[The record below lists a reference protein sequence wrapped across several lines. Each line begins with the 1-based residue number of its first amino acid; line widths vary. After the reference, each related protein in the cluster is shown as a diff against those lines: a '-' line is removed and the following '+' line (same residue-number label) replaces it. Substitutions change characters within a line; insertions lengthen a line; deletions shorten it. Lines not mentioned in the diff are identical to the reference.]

1 MQPGKK
7 ELFTSHH
14 LDMSTEVKRIPIAGS
29 QAYWEQ
35 NANYPNNYT
44 IEKRYYK
51 MGKSWLH
58 DKSGIHI
65 YGWIE
70 EVMYGEDKGKFKA
83 GHPAIYDE
91 ETDSDAV
98 CLGLFDTVEDAMKAI
113 LESNHP
119 DYGIYI

>member
-1 MQPGKK
+1 
-7 ELFTSHH
+7 
-14 LDMSTEVKRIPIAGS
+14 MSEEVKRIPIAGS

-35 NANYPNNYT
+35 NANYPNNYFL
-44 IEKRYYK
+44 EKRYYV

-65 YGWIE
+65 YGWVT
-70 EVMYGEDKGKFKA
+70 EVMYGEDKGKFEA
-83 GHPAIYDE
+83 GHPTYYDE

-98 CLGLFDTVEDAMKAI
+98 SLGLFDSVEEAMKAV

-119 DYGIYI
+119 DYGIYC

>member
-1 MQPGKK
+1 
-7 ELFTSHH
+7 
-14 LDMSTEVKRIPIAGS
+14 MSTEVKRIPIAGS

-35 NANYPNNYT
+35 NANYSNNYFL
-44 IEKRYYK
+44 EKRYYV

-65 YGWIE
+65 YGWVT
-70 EVMYGEDKGKFKA
+70 EVMYGEDKGK
-83 GHPAIYDE
+83 IEE

-98 CLGLFDTVEDAMKAI
+98 SLGLFDSVEEAMKAV

-119 DYGIYI
+119 DYGIYC